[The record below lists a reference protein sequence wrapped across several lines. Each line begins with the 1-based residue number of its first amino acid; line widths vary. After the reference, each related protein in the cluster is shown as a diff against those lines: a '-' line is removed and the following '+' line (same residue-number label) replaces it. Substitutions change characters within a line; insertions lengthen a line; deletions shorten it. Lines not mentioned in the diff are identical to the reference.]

1 MKYID
6 SIYATNQSGKLGGV
20 IFSSNQYGVYSCM
33 RKIPVDPKTP
43 AQQSTR
49 AGTASIA
56 RLWTTL
62 TPAQRLEWTI
72 QSKKYQFKK
81 KGKTYFLSPN
91 VFFIKL
97 NKNLYEVGAPLMLDF
112 PTGNLE
118 EPQNF
123 HHFEVQMVNTIPGI
137 DLLMFIDPAINN
149 NTKLSLFAT
158 LPVNNSES
166 YGSSKRLKIAVLDSS
181 FISGTSIKDLYWNK
195 YFQFPGSTTKVFFEI
210 KSVSLQSAFASVP
223 KSCETYSI

>member
-20 IFSSNQYGVYSCM
+20 IFSRNQYGVYTCM
-33 RKIPVDPKTP
+33 RKIPVDPNTP
-43 AQQSTR
+43 AQQTTR
-49 AGTASIA
+49 AGTAKIA

-62 TPAQRLEWTI
+62 TPAQRLKWTE

-81 KGKTYFLSPN
+81 KGKTYFLTPN
-91 VFFIKL
+91 IFFMKL

-112 PTGNLE
+112 PSGNLE

-123 HHFEVQMVNTIPGI
+123 TQFEVQMVNTPSGK

-158 LPVNNSES
+158 MPVNNSES

-181 FISGTSIKDLYWNK
+181 FHSGSSIKDLYWNK
-195 YFQFPGSTTKVFFEI
+195 YNQLPGTTTKVFFEI
-210 KSVSLQSAFASVP
+210 KSVNLQSAFASVP
-223 KSCETYSI
+223 KSCETYGI

>member
-33 RKIPVDPKTP
+33 RKIPVDPNTP
-43 AQQSTR
+43 AQQNTR
-49 AGTASIA
+49 AGTAMIA

-62 TPAQRLEWTI
+62 TPAQRLNWSE
-72 QSKKYQFKK
+72 QSKKYQFRK

-112 PTGNLE
+112 PSGNLE
-118 EPQNF
+118 VPQDF
-123 HHFEVQMVNTIPGI
+123 SQFDIQMANSPSGS
-137 DLLMFIDPAINN
+137 DLLMFIDPAINA

-158 LPVNNSES
+158 LPVSNSES

-181 FISGTSIKDLYWNK
+181 FVSGSSIKDLYWNK
-195 YFQFPGSTTKVFFEI
+195 YFQFHGSTSKVFFEI
-210 KSVSLQSAFASVP
+210 KSVSMQSAFASVP
-223 KSCETYSI
+223 KSCETYGI

>member
-56 RLWTTL
+56 RLWTAL